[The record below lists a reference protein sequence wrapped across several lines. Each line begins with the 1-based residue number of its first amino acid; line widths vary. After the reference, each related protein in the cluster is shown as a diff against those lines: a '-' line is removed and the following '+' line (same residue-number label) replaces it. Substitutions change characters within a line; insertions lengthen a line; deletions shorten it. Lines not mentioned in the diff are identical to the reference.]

1 MSHQFIFAI
10 SQSGTEFGGTTP
22 IEETA
27 QKHHPHPLSSVQIFP
42 HAVQARSRS
51 IVCYLIGAAGVGA
64 CFLRDVKSTY

>member
-22 IEETA
+22 IETA

-42 HAVQARSRS
+42 HAVQARS
-51 IVCYLIGAAGVGA
+51 IVCYLIGAAGVSA
-64 CFLRDVKSTY
+64 RFLRDVKSTY